1 MKRLGMVCLLV
12 CAGAGAFAQSGVI
25 ADMTGT
31 VELKPAG
38 ADVFTLAKTGDSI
51 AMDTIVSTGFKS
63 TATIKV
69 GSAVIIARPLT
80 RLTLA
85 EITAAQGSEAINV
98 NLQAGRIR
106 VDVKPPAGTKT
117 SFTVKSPH
125 ATASVR
131 GTEFDQDT
139 RSVQVREGTVA
150 YQGTRGPI
158 MLVPA
163 GSETRVNTTSSTS
176 VDPVAATMEAL
187 MPLPPVGMDGAAA
200 DSTAPAGAAPRP
212 DINVGVELGFH

>member
-1 MKRLGMVCLLV
+1 MVCLLV
-12 CAGAGAFAQSGVI
+12 CAGVGAFAQSGVI
-25 ADMTGT
+25 SDMTGT

-38 ADVFTLAKTGDSI
+38 ADAFTLAKTGDSV
-51 AMDTIVSTGFKS
+51 AMDTVVSTGFKS

-85 EITAAQGSEAINV
+85 EITAAQGTEAINV

-117 SFTVKSPH
+117 SFTVQSPH

-139 RSVQVREGTVA
+139 RSVWVREGTVA
-150 YQGTRGPI
+150 YQGARGPL

-163 GSETRVNTTSSTS
+163 GSESRVNTTSSTS
-176 VDPVAATMEAL
+176 VDPVVTALEAL
-187 MPLPPVGMDGAAA
+187 TPLPPVGMDTAV
-200 DSTAPAGAAPRP
+200 DPTAPAGTATTRP
-212 DINVGVELGFH
+212 DINIGVELGFN

>member
-117 SFTVKSPH
+117 SFTVQSPH

-131 GTEFDQDT
+131 GTEFEQDT
-139 RSVQVREGTVA
+139 RNVYVSEGTVA
-150 YQGTRGPI
+150 YQGTRGPV
-158 MLVPA
+158 MLVSA
-163 GSETRVNTTSSTS
+163 GSESHVNTTSAIAK
-176 VDPVAATMEAL
+176 DPIAAITEAL
-187 MPLPPVGMDGAAA
+187 TPLPPAGT
-200 DSTAPAGAAPRP
+200 DSAVTGDNTVTSGPTSTF
-212 DINVGVELGFH
+212 DVGVGLSFQ